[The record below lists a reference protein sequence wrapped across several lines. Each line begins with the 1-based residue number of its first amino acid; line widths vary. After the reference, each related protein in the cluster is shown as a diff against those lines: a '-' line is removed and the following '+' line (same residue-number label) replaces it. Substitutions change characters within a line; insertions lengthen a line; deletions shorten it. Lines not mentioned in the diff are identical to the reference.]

1 MDTPKEVRLQNTA
14 LSVDTTLA
22 RPSARSSAGVVAS
35 GGSMPPYNARQV
47 YPYDSSSDSAY
58 IDAFTGV
65 MNEGRLTEIRDRA
78 VYDLNTL
85 TWDPIADS
93 GTGVM
98 FPDAVTAKTV
108 VETALRVRPTAFKG
122 PKQLDIS
129 MKSDDQHYN
138 RGIHPNGWKGSKMP
152 WYKNKGDLPFV
163 GYPNP
168 NLFNAYTDII
178 PTHNVQNLSHS
189 QLTDAMRAM
198 EVGNF
203 DHDKYLQ
210 TLGSLLTSDAVPA
223 AATAN
228 IDKVI
233 QTDGGGVNGDPRLVE
248 RVSQEYEVDFNLAKR
263 VRVADATNDPRFI
276 ASAPGMQYQAEQ
288 DEFARAQETQFSK
301 INQFAG
307 IASGYMTPE
316 VFHVG

>member
-1 MDTPKEVRLQNTA
+1 MDTPKNVRLENTSM
-14 LSVDTTLA
+14 SVNDVLA
-22 RPSARSSAGVVAS
+22 RRSAKSSTPQQNLPA
-35 GGSMPPYNARQV
+35 YNARQV
-47 YPYDSSSDSAY
+47 YPYDSSSDSAM

-65 MNEGRLTEIRDRA
+65 MSEGRLTEIRDRA

-85 TWDPIADS
+85 TWDPVADS

-108 VETALRVRPTAFKG
+108 VESALRVRPTSFKG

-129 MKSDDQHYN
+129 FKDDDQHFN
-138 RGIHPNGWKGSKMP
+138 RQINPNGWKNSEMP

-168 NLFNAYTDII
+168 NLFSLYTDAI
-178 PTHNVQNLSHS
+178 PTQNVQSLSHS

-210 TLGSLLTSDAVPA
+210 TLGSLIKSDAVSE

-248 RVSQEYEVDFNLAKR
+248 RMSQEYEIDFNLAKR
-263 VRVADATNDPRFI
+263 IRVADSTNDPRFI
-276 ASAPGMQYQAEQ
+276 TSAPGMQYQEEQ
-288 DEFARAQETQFSK
+288 NDFARAQETQFSK
-301 INQFAG
+301 INKFAG